1 MTSSILGYL
10 VYILRTSQTFR
21 DNFLYIVMNFQQLNI
36 INKEET
42 DNLLQMYDNK
52 NLPKNK
58 SIIKLI
64 QIISK
69 RDMSKIYDLKDYDK
83 YYREFL
89 KNVRNLKKIFWQKNL
104 KNIEQS
110 YCLKLV
116 DSDGKNIEIENME
129 KIFQILPKNFRRI
142 IIEYKSGWGKQ
153 CEYLTNLWLNDKLQY
168 FNNSVLLN
176 LNANDF
182 ENSSDSCE
190 ILMKRNFLEKDM
202 NEEFLKILLE
212 TFDNNLILFI
222 DCNDYCNENS
232 QIFKDFVS
240 KPKFLIKTIIWST
253 NSTVINFEP
262 DSHYQ
267 LTLERPESEFT

>member
-142 IIEYKSGWGKQ
+142 IDRKS
-153 CEYLTNLWLNDKLQY
+153 
-168 FNNSVLLN
+168 V
-176 LNANDF
+176 
-182 ENSSDSCE
+182 
-190 ILMKRNFLEKDM
+190 
-202 NEEFLKILLE
+202 
-212 TFDNNLILFI
+212 
-222 DCNDYCNENS
+222 
-232 QIFKDFVS
+232 V
-240 KPKFLIKTIIWST
+240 
-253 NSTVINFEP
+253 
-262 DSHYQ
+262 
-267 LTLERPESEFT
+267 